1 MTDKSTKNN
10 NLIFLVGMP
19 AVGKTT
25 GGSKMAQRH
34 ELAFVDMDTEIEREA
49 GKTIAEIF
57 TERGEEGFRQME
69 HEQLKKIITT
79 ATGNTLVACGGGT
92 PCFHGNMQLL
102 KEAGTVIYLQAD
114 VAHLLDNLI
123 GTDAARPLL
132 NRLDDLA
139 LYLSQTL
146 EQRKSFYEQAHH
158 ILPIK
163 DISLATFDEII
174 TSCINKH

>member
-1 MTDKSTKNN
+1 MTDKEKKR

-25 GGSKMAQRH
+25 GGSKMAERH
-34 ELAFVDMDTEIEREA
+34 GLAFVDMDTEIEREA
-49 GKTIAEIF
+49 GKTIANIF
-57 TERGEEGFRQME
+57 AEQGEEAFRLME
-69 HEQLKKIITT
+69 HVQLKKIIQT
-79 ATGNTLVACGGGT
+79 ATTDTIVACGGGT
-92 PCFHGNMQLL
+92 PCFYNNMQLL
-102 KEAGTVIYLQAD
+102 KEAGTIIYLQAD

-146 EQRKSFYEQAHH
+146 EQRKAVYEQAHH

-174 TSCINKH
+174 TSCTNKH